1 MTRVLVIEDDYDIR
15 EVVRIVLTEEGHTVT
30 TAVDD
35 VHALSLLTDSAEP
48 FVALVEYHMPQLT
61 GWRVLQNVAT
71 RPEIAERHAFIF
83 MTGDVRSLGSL
94 PEDLSGSSSDCGV
107 VETLTKPFDLETLTA
122 KVCQAAARLAA
133 HPPCKD
139 HTRKGAGGEP

>member
-1 MTRVLVIEDDYDIR
+1 MFTTAHTSFGRAREHVSTPCARTGEQVYLPMSGQCPQRLLILATLRCCVRTPCLESEHMTRVLVIEDDYDIR

-35 VHALSLLTDSAEP
+35 VHALSLLTDSADP

-83 MTGDVRSLGSL
+83 
-94 PEDLSGSSSDCGV
+94 
-107 VETLTKPFDLETLTA
+107 
-122 KVCQAAARLAA
+122 
-133 HPPCKD
+133 
-139 HTRKGAGGEP
+139 